1 MTPLEEIEQK
11 ALDEQTKEFER
22 IEEEEFQKQKVTV
35 NIVDAICGAGKTSA
49 AINMINKSSDEERFL
64 YITPYLDEVDRVI
77 KSCPKKKFKQPEV
90 YGSKLEG
97 IKYLFSQGRN
107 IVSTHA
113 LFRMF
118 DKDVINLVKAMNYTL
133 VMDEVADV
141 VEPLDISKDDLKIV
155 LEKTEVQDNGLLKWV
170 DKNYKGKFG
179 DYKRL
184 CELNA
189 VFYYSDTALVYLFPV
204 DCFKAFSNTYI
215 LTYMFDAQMQRYY
228 YDFYGVEFKYI
239 GVEGNSVDTY
249 HFVDHKTELKTDYGK
264 LIKIEFGT
272 PLNSVGN
279 NPYALSVNW
288 YKKNIDTYKNILKN
302 NIYNFFM
309 HYSKTPSNKNL
320 WTTYKDYVPLLKGNG
335 YAKSF
340 LSCNAR
346 ATNAYMDRTAVAYMC
361 NIFFNPILKDFFLS
375 KGVRVDESNYA
386 LSELIQFVFRSA
398 IRNGEEVYFYIPS
411 SRMRNLFYNWTQK
424 H

>member
-1 MTPLEEIEQK
+1 
-11 ALDEQTKEFER
+11 
-22 IEEEEFQKQKVTV
+22 
-35 NIVDAICGAGKTSA
+35 
-49 AINMINKSSDEERFL
+49 
-64 YITPYLDEVDRVI
+64 
-77 KSCPKKKFKQPEV
+77 
-90 YGSKLEG
+90 
-97 IKYLFSQGRN
+97 
-107 IVSTHA
+107 
-113 LFRMF
+113 
-118 DKDVINLVKAMNYTL
+118 
-133 VMDEVADV
+133 
-141 VEPLDISKDDLKIV
+141 
-155 LEKTEVQDNGLLKWV
+155 
-170 DKNYKGKFG
+170 
-179 DYKRL
+179 
-184 CELNA
+184 
-189 VFYYSDTALVYLFPV
+189 
-204 DCFKAFSNTYI
+204 
-215 LTYMFDAQMQRYY
+215 MFDAQMQRYY

-249 HFVDHKTELKTDYGK
+249 HFVDHKTELKTDYRK

-375 KGVRVDESNYA
+375 KGVRIDESNYA

-398 IRNGEEVYFYIPS
+398 IRNGEKVYFYIPS